1 VAVKG
6 EKAAAI
12 CNIPKSRNRHERSLP
27 GSGDFANLASTVCLD
42 RPAMPGSIGMH
53 LPRRQ
58 FFRFA
63 AGAFAAPAVARHALA
78 DAYPSR
84 PVRFLSGFAAAGGN
98 DIISRLMGQW
108 LTERL
113 GQTFVIENRPG
124 AGTNI
129 AAEVVINSP
138 PDGYTL
144 FGTNL
149 SSAINTTLYEKL
161 PFDFMRDM
169 LPVAGIAQAPSAFA
183 ISASVPAKTVPEFIA
198 YAKANPGRI
207 NMGSAGV
214 GSTSHLAGE
223 LFKMMAGVD
232 LVHVPYRGNALALTD
247 LISGQI
253 EVLFPSLGS
262 SIEYVKSGKV
272 RALAVTGASRSDAL
286 PDLPTVAE
294 TLPGYEASSF
304 YGIGAP
310 RHTPAEIVEI
320 LNKAVN
326 AGLADPK
333 LKARLADLGSVPLPG
348 QPATFGKLIADE
360 TEKWGRV
367 IKFAG
372 IKAG

>member
-1 VAVKG
+1 M
-6 EKAAAI
+6 
-12 CNIPKSRNRHERSLP
+12 N
-27 GSGDFANLASTVCLD
+27 
-42 RPAMPGSIGMH
+42 

-58 FFRFA
+58 VLRLA
-63 AGAFAAPAVARHALA
+63 AGAVATPAMARHAFA

-113 GQTFVIENRPG
+113 GQAFVIENRPG

-149 SSAINTTLYEKL
+149 SNAINAALYEKL
-161 PFDFMRDM
+161 NFNFVRDM

-183 ISASVPAKTVPEFIA
+183 VNSSVPVKSLPEFIA

-223 LFKMMAGVD
+223 LFKMVAGVN

-262 SIEYVKSGKV
+262 SIEYVKTGKV
-272 RALAVTGASRSDAL
+272 RALAVTGATRSDAL

-294 TLPGYEASSF
+294 TLPGYEAASF

-310 RHTPAEIVEI
+310 RNTPPEVVEI
-320 LNKAVN
+320 LNKTVN

-348 QPATFGKLIADE
+348 PPSTFGKLIADE
-360 TEKWGRV
+360 TEKWGKV
-367 IKFAG
+367 IRFAG
-372 IKAG
+372 IRAQ

>member
-1 VAVKG
+1 M
-6 EKAAAI
+6 
-12 CNIPKSRNRHERSLP
+12 N
-27 GSGDFANLASTVCLD
+27 
-42 RPAMPGSIGMH
+42 

-58 FFRFA
+58 VLRLA
-63 AGAFAAPAVARHALA
+63 AGAVATPAMARHALA
-78 DAYPSR
+78 DTYPSR

-113 GQTFVIENRPG
+113 GQAFVIENRPG

-149 SSAINTTLYEKL
+149 SNAINAALYEKL
-161 PFDFMRDM
+161 NFNFMRDM

-183 ISASVPAKTVPEFIA
+183 VNSSVPVKTLPEFIA

-223 LFKMMAGVD
+223 LFKMMAGVN

-262 SIEYVKSGKV
+262 SIEYVKTGKV
-272 RALAVTGASRSDAL
+272 RALAVTGATRSDAL

-294 TLPGYEASSF
+294 TLPGYEAASF

-310 RHTPAEIVEI
+310 RNTPPEVVEI
-320 LNKAVN
+320 LNRTVN

-348 QPATFGKLIADE
+348 EPATFGKLIADE
-360 TEKWGRV
+360 TEKWGKV
-367 IKFAG
+367 IRFAG
-372 IKAG
+372 IKAQ

>member
-1 VAVKG
+1 M
-6 EKAAAI
+6 
-12 CNIPKSRNRHERSLP
+12 N
-27 GSGDFANLASTVCLD
+27 
-42 RPAMPGSIGMH
+42 
-53 LPRRQ
+53 RRQ
-58 FFRFA
+58 FLRLA
-63 AGAFAAPAVARHALA
+63 AGAVAAPAITRRALA
-78 DAYPSR
+78 DNYPSR

-113 GQTFVIENRPG
+113 GQAFVIENRPG

-129 AAEVVINSP
+129 AAETVINSP

-149 SSAINTTLYEKL
+149 SSAINATLYEKL
-161 PFDFMRDM
+161 NFDFMRDM
-169 LPVAGIAQAPSAFA
+169 LPVAGIAQAPSVLAV
-183 ISASVPAKTVPEFIA
+183 SSSVPAKTVPEFIA

-214 GSTSHLAGE
+214 GATSHLAGE
-223 LFKMMAGVD
+223 LFKMMADVN

-247 LISGQI
+247 LIGGQI

-262 SIEYVKSGKV
+262 SIEYVKAGKL
-272 RALAVTGASRSDAL
+272 RALAVTGATRSEAL
-286 PDLPTVAE
+286 PDLPPVAD
-294 TLPGYEASSF
+294 TLPGYEAASF

-310 RHTPAEIVEI
+310 HNTPAEIVEV

-348 QPATFGKLIADE
+348 PPSTFGKLIADE
-360 TEKWGRV
+360 TEKWGKV
-367 IKFAG
+367 IRFAG

>member
-1 VAVKG
+1 M
-6 EKAAAI
+6 
-12 CNIPKSRNRHERSLP
+12 N
-27 GSGDFANLASTVCLD
+27 
-42 RPAMPGSIGMH
+42 

-58 FFRFA
+58 VLRLA
-63 AGAFAAPAVARHALA
+63 AGAVATPAMARHAFA

-113 GQTFVIENRPG
+113 GQAFVIENRPG

-149 SSAINTTLYEKL
+149 SNAINAALYEKL
-161 PFDFMRDM
+161 NFNFMRDM

-183 ISASVPAKTVPEFIA
+183 VNSSVPVKSLPEFIA

-223 LFKMMAGVD
+223 LFKMVAGVN

-262 SIEYVKSGKV
+262 SIEYVKTGKV
-272 RALAVTGASRSDAL
+272 RALAVTGATRSDAL

-294 TLPGYEASSF
+294 TLPGYEAASF

-310 RHTPAEIVEI
+310 RNTPTEVVEI
-320 LNKAVN
+320 LNKTVN

-348 QPATFGKLIADE
+348 PPSTFGKLIADE
-360 TEKWGRV
+360 TEKWGKV
-367 IKFAG
+367 IRFAG
-372 IKAG
+372 IRAQ